1 MLLDLQHPTHTLPLH
16 SAAQSR
22 AIEAAALA
30 HSPSPPL
37 MERAGLALARLILAL
52 PRRGA
57 GPVLFACGPGNNGG
71 DGLVAAR
78 LLHQHGLPVQVQ
90 LMDPSRAGSQ
100 RPADA
105 QAALNAAQAAGVPI
119 QAGWQAPERCSLA
132 VDALLGLG
140 LQRAPGGALAE
151 AIRGLNALPA
161 RGSGC
166 ALLAVDLPSGLMAD
180 TGMPA
185 PGDGSTSPATVVQAQ
200 HCLSLLTLKP
210 GLFTGQGRAL
220 CGRIW
225 FDDLGVDL
233 GGSAAL
239 AQLIARDSLQP
250 WLRGQG
256 GDRHLQHKGS
266 QGDVL
271 VIGGAPGMR
280 GAARLAARAALAAG
294 AGRVYAWLLDS
305 TVDAEV
311 DPQRPELMRWN
322 SPLSDGKGG
331 TWHGRTVVCGCG
343 GGEVVGSVI
352 AEVLGHAERL
362 VLDADGL
369 NAVAREPRL
378 RALLSARMGLGLATV
393 LTPHP
398 LEAARLLGCT
408 VNEVQADRLQSARK
422 LADQLHCTVL
432 LKGSGSVIASPS
444 QDHTPLSHLTPLTPQ
459 IAINSSG
466 NAALATPGSGDVLAG
481 WLGGLW
487 AQTPSLQ
494 PASVA
499 GAACH
504 WHGLAAETQI
514 GGPLRAADLVERMHA
529 LHAQAQA

>member
-1 MLLDLQHPTHTLPLH
+1 MLLDLQHSTHTLPLH

-30 HSPSPPL
+30 QSPSPPL

-52 PRRGA
+52 PRHGE

-78 LLHQHGLPVQVQ
+78 LLHQHGLQVQVQ
-90 LMDPSRAGSQ
+90 LMNPSRAGSP

-105 QAALNAAQAAGVPI
+105 QAALSAAQAAGVPI
-119 QAGWQAPERCSLA
+119 HAGWQTPDRCSLA

-140 LQRAPGGALAE
+140 LQRAAGGALAD

-161 RGSGC
+161 RKPGC

-185 PGDGSTSPATVVQAQ
+185 PGDASSPAAVVQAQ

-233 GGSAAL
+233 SSSAAL
-239 AQLIARDSLQP
+239 AQLIASDYLQP

-256 GDRHLQHKGS
+256 GGRHLQHKGS

-305 TVDAEV
+305 ATDAEV
-311 DPQRPELMRWN
+311 DVQRPELMRWTT
-322 SPLSDGKGG
+322 PLGGSDSSA
-331 TWHGRTVVCGCG
+331 WRGRTVVCGCG
-343 GGEVVGSVI
+343 GGEAVEG
-352 AEVLGHAERL
+352 VLDGVLRHAERL

-378 RALLSARMGLGLATV
+378 RALLSTRKDLGLATV

-398 LEAARLLGCT
+398 LEAARLLGCS
-408 VNEVQADRLQSARK
+408 VSEIQADRLQSASK

-444 QDHTPLSHLTPLTPQ
+444 LGHPHLSPQ
-459 IAINSSG
+459 LAINASG

-487 AQTPSLQ
+487 AQAPSLH
-494 PASVA
+494 PAAVA
-499 GAACH
+499 AAACH
-504 WHGLAAETQI
+504 WHGRAAETQI

-529 LHAQAQA
+529 LHEQARA